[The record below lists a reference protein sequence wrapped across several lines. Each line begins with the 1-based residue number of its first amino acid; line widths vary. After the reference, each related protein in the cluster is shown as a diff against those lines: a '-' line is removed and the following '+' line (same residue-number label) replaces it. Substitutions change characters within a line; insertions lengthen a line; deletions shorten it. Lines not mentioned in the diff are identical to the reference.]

1 MPYKKKETAKGFKTS
16 TAKSAKSYEES
27 AMKVRDIGSY
37 KKGGKMKMGSYK
49 DGGIIQHD

>member
-1 MPYKKKETAKGFKTS
+1 MMYSMKKDKKKSK
-16 TAKSAKSYEES
+16 
-27 AMKVRDIGSY
+27 KVVSSSY